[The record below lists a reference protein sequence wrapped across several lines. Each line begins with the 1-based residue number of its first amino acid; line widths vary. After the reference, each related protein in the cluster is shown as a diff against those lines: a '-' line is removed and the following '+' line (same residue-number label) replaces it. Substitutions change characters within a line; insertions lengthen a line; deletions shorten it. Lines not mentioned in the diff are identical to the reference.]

1 MLLNKPR
8 HILSASILAALLL
21 SLSSALLAEDEEA
34 AEGEDSAVVA
44 KPIYIPLKPPFVVNY
59 GGVGKLKYIKAEL
72 SVRVK
77 DATAANTLRH
87 HMPLIRNSMVL
98 LFSSQTD
105 ADLDTQEG
113 KELLRQAALNEIN
126 ALLEEEEGESGVVDL
141 FFNNLIVQQ

>member
-1 MLLNKPR
+1 MLLSKPR
-8 HILSASILAALLL
+8 HILSASLLVALLL
-21 SLSSALLAEDEEA
+21 SVSSTLWAEDEEA
-34 AEGEDSAVVA
+34 PAEADAVAA

-77 DATAANTLRH
+77 DTTAANTLRH

-113 KELLRQAALNEIN
+113 KELLRQAALSEIN
-126 ALLEEEEGESGVVDL
+126 ALLEKEEGESGVVDL